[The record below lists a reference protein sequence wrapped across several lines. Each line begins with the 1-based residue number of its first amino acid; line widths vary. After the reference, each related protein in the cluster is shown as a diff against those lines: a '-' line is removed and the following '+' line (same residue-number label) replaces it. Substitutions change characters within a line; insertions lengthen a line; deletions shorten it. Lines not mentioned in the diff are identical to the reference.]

1 MNVTLWCQRLRP
13 WTTNRWHPCVVDEWR
28 RRGWQT
34 SAYNSHEM
42 YQSRVVVVVVAILFF
57 SGIERARARFPQR
70 GNATDDVTVV
80 AIQVARFYDGSYAT
94 RDAKQSRQIATLIS
108 NGSRFS
114 SARRGTF

>member
-1 MNVTLWCQRLRP
+1 MDVTLWCQRLRP

-42 YQSRVVVVVVAILFF
+42 YQSRVVVVVIVVAILFF
-57 SGIERARARFPQR
+57 SGIERARAP
-70 GNATDDVTVV
+70 TDDVTVV

-114 SARRGTF
+114 SGDFLKA